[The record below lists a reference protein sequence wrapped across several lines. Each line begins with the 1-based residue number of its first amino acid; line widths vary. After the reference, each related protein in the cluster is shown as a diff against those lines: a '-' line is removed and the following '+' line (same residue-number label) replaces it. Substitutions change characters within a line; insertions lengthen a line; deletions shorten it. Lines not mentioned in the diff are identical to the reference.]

1 MDYSNLVKASE
12 AADLAYAK
20 WYAQLPDARKAAFF
34 LSGYQFVADKVRSDV
49 KKENPF
55 ATEAEVTLR
64 FIELTQKD
72 AYSDETFAF
81 IRKKMLERVEE
92 EWKQRFKAMKQHF
105 GWTYEEMAGFMGAAG
120 ADSLKAAVSRQ
131 LPAFA
136 KLAVVVFEASQLGQV

>member
-1 MDYSNLVKASE
+1 MDYSDLVKASE

-20 WYAQLPDARKAAFF
+20 WYAQLPASRKADFF
-34 LSGYQFVADKVRSDV
+34 LSGFQFVADKVRHDV

-55 ATEAEVTLR
+55 ATEAEITLR

-72 AYSDETFAF
+72 SYSEEVFTF
-81 IRKKMLERVEE
+81 IREKMLQQAEE

-105 GWTYEEMAGFMGAAG
+105 GWTYEEIARFMGAAG
-120 ADSLKAAVSRQ
+120 ADSLKTTVSRQ

-136 KLAVVVFEASQLGQV
+136 KLAVVVFEAGRAKE